1 MAHGDSR
8 FSSSQAKADAFNS
21 YFASVFR
28 PNTPSTS
35 ATDLPP
41 VNSTDAVGLE
51 SITISVEDVCCLLS
65 GLCTTKAT
73 GPDGISVTLLRE
85 CATELAPLNA

>member
-1 MAHGDSR
+1 M
-8 FSSSQAKADAFNS
+8 
-21 YFASVFR
+21 FR
-28 PNTPSTS
+28 QNTPSNS

-41 VNSTDAVGLE
+41 VNSTDAVGVE

-85 CATELAPLNA
+85 RAIFN